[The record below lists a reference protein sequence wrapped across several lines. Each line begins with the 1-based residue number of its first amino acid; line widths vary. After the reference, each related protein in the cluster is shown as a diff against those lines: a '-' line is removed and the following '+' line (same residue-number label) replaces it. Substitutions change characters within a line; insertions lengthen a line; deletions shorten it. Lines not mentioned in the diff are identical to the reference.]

1 MSIDAELID
10 KRVIRRYLERG
21 TVDRAA
27 FQKHLEQLADCA
39 GKCVQATPEQAND
52 DTSEDFAQSVS
63 P

>member
-27 FQKHLEQLADCA
+27 YQKYLDQLADCA
-39 GKCVQATPEQAND
+39 GKCVQATPEQASD
-52 DTSEDFAQSVS
+52 EVSADLAQSVS